1 MFIMLVHTFH
11 MEVAMSKCFLSFSI
25 EQLIRTSFSWLYE
38 LWRKYPLD
46 HLLLMIFWA
55 CHFSIF
61 LESGQFCH
69 YHLQA
74 RALFTSLILAQ
85 RMVLLIQSHHT
96 LFHARG
102 VLIMYDI
109 LYALIIQIVE

>member
-1 MFIMLVHTFH
+1 M
-11 MEVAMSKCFLSFSI
+11 
-25 EQLIRTSFSWLYE
+25 
-38 LWRKYPLD
+38 D

-55 CHFSIF
+55 YHFFIF
-61 LESGQFCH
+61 LGSGQFCH
-69 YHLQA
+69 YYLQA

-109 LYALIIQIVE
+109 LYAFIIQIVESEESLDCSLLVQLLLILYNHSEAVVS